1 MSGNIGAQKSR
12 EESSGQNSKEIVLAF
27 VDALNRGDFD
37 AARKS
42 VADDMKFVGVLGSR
56 DGGDAYFHDMKHM
69 RLKYDVKKAFSD
81 GDDVC
86 LFFDVTM
93 AGVTVLCAG
102 WYQLSNGKIRSYRV
116 IFDPRTVLEAAG
128 KNK

>member
-1 MSGNIGAQKSR
+1 MSESTGFQRSR
-12 EESSGQNSKEIVLAF
+12 EESPSRGSKEIVLAF
-27 VDALNRGDFD
+27 IDALNRSDFD
-37 AARKS
+37 SARKL

-56 DGGDAYFHDMKHM
+56 DGGDAYFRDMKHM
-69 RLKYDVKKAFSD
+69 NLKYDVKKAFAD

-86 LFFDVTM
+86 LFYDVTI

-102 WYQLSNGKIRSYRV
+102 WYQLSNGKIHLFRV
-116 IFDPRTVLEAAG
+116 IFDPRAVLEAAE

>member
-1 MSGNIGAQKSR
+1 MSGNVGLQKGR
-12 EESSGQNSKEIVLAF
+12 EESFSKNSREVVLAF
-27 VDALNRGDFD
+27 LDALNRSDFD
-37 AARKS
+37 AARKY

-56 DGGDAYFHDMKHM
+56 EGGDAYFRDMKHM
-69 RLKYDVKKAFSD
+69 RLKYDIKKVFAD

-102 WYQLSNGKIRSYRV
+102 WYQLSNGKIRLYRV
-116 IFDPRTVLEAAG
+116 IFDPRAVLEAAE